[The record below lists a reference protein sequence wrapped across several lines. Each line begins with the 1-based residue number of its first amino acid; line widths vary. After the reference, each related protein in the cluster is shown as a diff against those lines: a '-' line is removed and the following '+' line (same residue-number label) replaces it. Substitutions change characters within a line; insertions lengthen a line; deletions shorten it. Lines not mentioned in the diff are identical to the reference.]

1 MQRIARALATR
12 ARIVRRSAAGES
24 ICALVEG
31 SRSLSARPVCG
42 GDAMRAMAWTVCRT
56 GRALRVLDGSAS
68 AKEQAVV
75 SATLRKSKA
84 ATDWRARRLARSWLV
99 LGHGASQNGRSTACS
114 RTGYTLKFSQNPEFD
129 SKLADIVGLY
139 LAPPERAVGAVRA

>member
-1 MQRIARALATR
+1 MGVKRWVVEISKANRRSRTRIADRAQLEAWLRMQRIARALATR

-75 SATLRKSKA
+75 SATLRKS
-84 ATDWRARRLARSWLV
+84 
-99 LGHGASQNGRSTACS
+99 
-114 RTGYTLKFSQNPEFD
+114 
-129 SKLADIVGLY
+129 
-139 LAPPERAVGAVRA
+139 